1 MTKQFRNKPVTHV
14 CQTGSESFEADGVGT
29 MAGTRDGESK
39 RAGIVATIAIICI
52 VGALYVP
59 LILN

>member
-1 MTKQFRNKPVTHV
+1 
-14 CQTGSESFEADGVGT
+14 

-59 LILN
+59 